1 MHEMGL
7 ALQIVEIAKAS
18 IPAELAN
25 ARVERVNLKV
35 GKMAAVV
42 PESLRFCFEVI
53 TRNTPL
59 EGAELHMEEV
69 PVVARCHACRHEWT
83 LAGPVFRCPACESGD
98 VEMISG
104 RELDIV
110 PIEVEKTDDGVKSPI
125 SALRRISISL
135 RRTQA
140 RLTPR
145 DLRAAT

>member
-18 IPAELAN
+18 LPAELAE
-25 ARVERVNLKV
+25 ARVQRVNLKV

-53 TRNTPL
+53 TRNTAL
-59 EGAELHMEEV
+59 EGAELFMEEV
-69 PVVARCHACRHEWT
+69 PVVARCRACDHEWT
-83 LAGPVFRCPACESGD
+83 LSGPVFRCPACDSGN

-110 PIEVEKTDDGVKSPI
+110 SIEVEKD
-125 SALRRISISL
+125 
-135 RRTQA
+135 
-140 RLTPR
+140 
-145 DLRAAT
+145 

>member
-18 IPAELAN
+18 LPAALAE
-25 ARVERVNLKV
+25 ARVQRVNLKV

-53 TRNTPL
+53 TRNTAL
-59 EGAELHMEEV
+59 EGAELFMEEV
-69 PVVARCHACRHEWT
+69 PVVARCRACDHEWT
-83 LAGPVFRCPACESGD
+83 LSGPVFRCPACDSGN

-110 PIEVEKTDDGVKSPI
+110 SIEVEKD
-125 SALRRISISL
+125 
-135 RRTQA
+135 
-140 RLTPR
+140 
-145 DLRAAT
+145 